1 MFNITP
7 TMWINL
13 LPINWRSLE
22 RVWNSVEN
30 YKDQLALD
38 IDELIELWLDLYT
51 LNWEVTILDIWWNN
65 STAIKDLKKL
75 FIQNWIPKEKIKLTK
90 IDLETINESW
100 IDFIKWDLEYEDFL
114 IDLVWKLWIW
124 SQWIIFMNQV
134 SQYLWDRLKIIKF
147 ISEFLLK
154 KWWKFY
160 FNLVLKSFY
169 SWSWIPLSILESAL
183 NEIMIKESEWFEVK
197 PKSNTALS
205 ELRMYEIT
213 KTDEDWELEMPKYS
227 RIYSR
232 TEFTWFNV
240 TAYDFRYRMS
250 LEKLREILKNKWLIK
265 KIINPED

>member
-7 TMWINL
+7 TMWINW

-65 STAIKDLKKL
+65 SPAIKDLKEL

-90 IDLETINESW
+90 IDLEIINESW

-169 SWSWIPLSILESAL
+169 SWSWVPLSTLESAL
-183 NEIMIKESEWFEVK
+183 NEIMIEESEWFEIK
-197 PKSNTALS
+197 TKSNTALT

-227 RIYSR
+227 RIYSK
-232 TEFTWFNV
+232 TEFIWFNV
-240 TAYDFRYRMS
+240 TAYDFRDRMN